1 MANFCTN
8 CGRALDGA
16 GAFCK
21 YCGAPLN
28 APAQSAP
35 AVPTQPQWQPP
46 QDSTQQWQ
54 QPVPPTPQWQ
64 QPAQPQQPQWQQPAP
79 QWQQPVQPQQPTTT
93 QQWGQSAQ
101 AQPDTSAQ
109 WSPPRSQPSAQ
120 PWQQGAA
127 ATGWTAPRTTVGSPA
142 AQINQAFEDFA
153 DRRLDERNRAAGTG
167 QYAPAG
173 SGARMG
179 IPAPGWSDRVND
191 PELLAALQKQ
201 KKAGKRLGAFIVP
214 LPLIGFLIYGAVSDN
229 MEIGKALLYG
239 AIVSAVFLIFA
250 LIGGKKS
257 SGSKPYEAVVV
268 DKRTQQRRRSNGS
281 DGSGRREYSYY
292 TELTTIVQTTA
303 GERKKIVE
311 TDKSRNQAW
320 DYLQIGERFRYHP
333 EFNFPYELFDKS
345 HAACLYCAVCEKK
358 NPVTEDRCR
367 KCGAPLLK

>member
-8 CGRALDGA
+8 CGRALDGT

-21 YCGAPLN
+21 YCGAPL
-28 APAQSAP
+28 SAP
-35 AVPTQPQWQPP
+35 AQPQWQPP
-46 QDSTQQWQ
+46 QQET
-54 QPVPPTPQWQ
+54 
-64 QPAQPQQPQWQQPAP
+64 QQPQWQQPTQPAQQWQQP
-79 QWQQPVQPQQPTTT
+79 QQPYQQPVQPYQQPTTT
-93 QQWGQSAQ
+93 QQWSQSAP
-101 AQPDTSAQ
+101 AQPATAAQ
-109 WSPPRSQPSAQ
+109 WTPPRTAQ
-120 PWQQGAA
+120 RTQQAAA

-173 SGARMG
+173 VGARMG

-201 KKAGKRLGAFIVP
+201 KKAGKRLSAFIVP

-239 AIVSAVFLIFA
+239 AIVSVIFLIFA

-257 SGSKPYEAVVV
+257 SGNAPYEAVVV

-281 DGSGRREYSYY
+281 DDSGRREYSYY
-292 TELTTIVQTTA
+292 TELITIVQTTA

-311 TDKSRNQAW
+311 SDQGRNQAW

-333 EFNFPYELFDKS
+333 EFNFPYELYDKS
-345 HAACLYCAVCEKK
+345 HAACLYCPVCEKK